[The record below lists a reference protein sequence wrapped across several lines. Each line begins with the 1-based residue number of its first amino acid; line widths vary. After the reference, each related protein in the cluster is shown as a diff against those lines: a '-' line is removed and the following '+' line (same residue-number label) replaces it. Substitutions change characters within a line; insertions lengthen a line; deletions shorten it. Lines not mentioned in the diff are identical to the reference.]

1 MCGRYTLTKK
11 EHDSLASRFEA
22 KLGQTVL
29 ESAAESDEKGRPE
42 HLPSGLGRFN
52 VAPTQEVLAV
62 IRDGEDAEREMRL
75 LRWGLLPK
83 WAKDMKAGYKMINA
97 KAETLRERPA
107 YRPFVGKSNHR
118 CLILAD
124 GFYEWMKAEDPKQP
138 RQPVRFTV
146 DGGETFA
153 FAGLWTRAK
162 VEGEWVES
170 CVIVTTEPNEVV
182 ARVHDRM
189 PTILADRGTEAAWLD
204 PATSA
209 EEAVELCAP
218 LAADRMESAPA
229 NPALNKV
236 GDAHEGPELLVAPA
250 QPLPEL
256 G

>member
-11 EHDSLASRFEA
+11 KHDDLASRFEA
-22 KLGQTVL
+22 KLGDAVR
-29 ESAAESDEKGRPE
+29 ESADDGAERDRT
-42 HLPSGLGRFN
+42 PSGLGRFN

-62 IRDGEDAEREMRL
+62 VRDGEDAEREMRL

-83 WAKDMKAGYKMINA
+83 WVKDLKAGYKMINA
-97 KAETLRERPA
+97 KAETLAERPA
-107 YRPFVGKSNHR
+107 YRPLVGKFNHR

-138 RQPVRFTV
+138 RQPVHFTV
-146 DGGETFA
+146 DGGEPFA

-162 VEGEWVES
+162 VGGEWIES

-189 PTILADRGTEAAWLD
+189 PAILAGPDVEAAWLD
-204 PATSA
+204 PATKA
-209 EEAVELCAP
+209 EDAVELCAP
-218 LAADRMESAPA
+218 LAADRVRSAPA

-236 GDAHEGPELLVAPA
+236 GAADEGPQLLVAP
-250 QPLPEL
+250 
-256 G
+256 